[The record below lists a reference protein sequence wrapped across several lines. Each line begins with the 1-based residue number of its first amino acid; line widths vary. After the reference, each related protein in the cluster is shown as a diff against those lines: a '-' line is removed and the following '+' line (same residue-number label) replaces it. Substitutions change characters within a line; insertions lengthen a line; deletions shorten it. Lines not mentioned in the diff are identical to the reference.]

1 MTLWQ
6 TVWLLTLAISPAQS
20 ADLEQYRALLDKYR
34 DARVE
39 PVHELAGWST
49 SRVQAVAEQC
59 AEDSRL
65 ACAMLHTDVAI
76 HLLAAGK
83 SADVFPHLNAAE
95 RLLDAAL
102 ARAPA
107 HWRFAERWY
116 LMMVGY
122 LHVLDAPVF
131 AAEMRARMKKR
142 EFGLPD
148 AKAAF
153 ERGLRAE
160 LFGALDTSTS
170 HAGRIR
176 DLDPAAARHFEG
188 AAREYE
194 KAVELDSS
202 FLEASLR
209 LGRVRV
215 VLRQGDRAIEPL
227 ERASRSSERHVAY
240 LALLYLGAEAER
252 QDQFAVAEEHYRK
265 ANAVFR
271 WGMSGPVALAQLL
284 SRTGREAEARELL
297 TAHLGR
303 TAGRV
308 VDPLWTYL
316 LRPGDH
322 PRPTLD
328 ALRSEV
334 WR

>member
-1 MTLWQ
+1 M
-6 TVWLLTLAISPAQS
+6 TVWQAVLLLTLAIFPAQDG
-20 ADLEQYRALLDKYR
+20 DLEQYRALLDNYR
-34 DARVE
+34 EARLE
-39 PVHELAGWST
+39 PVNELASWSP
-49 SRVQAVAEQC
+49 SRVQAVAEHC
-59 AEDSRL
+59 DEDSRL

-76 HLLAAGK
+76 ALLVAEK
-83 SADVFPHLNAAE
+83 PADAFVHLNAAS

-102 ARAPA
+102 ARTSE
-107 HWRFAERWY
+107 HRRFAQRWY
-116 LMMVGY
+116 LMIVGY
-122 LHVLDAPVF
+122 LRVLNAPVF
-131 AAEMRARMKKR
+131 ADEMRARMRKR

-148 AKAAF
+148 AQAAF

-160 LFGALDTSTS
+160 LFGARDSSTS
-170 HAGRIR
+170 LRIHG
-176 DLDPAAARHFEG
+176 LTPAAARHFEG

-194 KAVELDSS
+194 KAVEFDSS

-209 LGRVRV
+209 LGRLRV

-240 LALLYLGAEAER
+240 LALLYRGAVAER
-252 QDQFAVAEEHYRK
+252 QDQFVVAEEYYRK

-271 WGMSGPVALAQLL
+271 WGMSGPVTLAQLL
-284 SRTGREAEARELL
+284 SRTGRETEARELL
-297 TAHLGR
+297 TAHLSR